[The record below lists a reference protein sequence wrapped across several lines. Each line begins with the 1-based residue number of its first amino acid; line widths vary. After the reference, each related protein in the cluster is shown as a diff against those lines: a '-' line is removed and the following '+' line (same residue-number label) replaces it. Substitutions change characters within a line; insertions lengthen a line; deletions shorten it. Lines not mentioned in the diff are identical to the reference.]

1 MQHAVLTRYRVMAYA
16 TAVLLIVL
24 VFVAIPIQAAGHP
37 AMAKIVG
44 TMHGFLYCIYLF
56 TAFELTRRLH
66 VPIGRTLLVLLA
78 GTVPFGAI
86 VAERRLTT
94 LYSQQERRATRSAAD
109 TSDAGAAD
117 AIAPPAGA
125 PDAGAPAKSAPG
137 ATPPAAGTASQES

>member
-1 MQHAVLTRYRVMAYA
+1 MHHAVLTRYRVMAYV

-44 TMHGFLYCIYLF
+44 TMHGFLYIVYLF
-56 TAFELTRRLH
+56 AAFDLTRKLH

-86 VAERRLTT
+86 VAERRLTS
-94 LYSQQERRATRSAAD
+94 LYSKEERRAARAAD
-109 TSDAGAAD
+109 VPD
-117 AIAPPAGA
+117 GA
-125 PDAGAPAKSAPG
+125 PVAG
-137 ATPPAAGTASQES
+137 PPSGAAGTTSPES